1 MKQWK
6 QTKAIFKIIKITTI
20 IKFNIK
26 CEYLTGNKIAL
37 IVFQIIG
44 MKSNMNDDRKVM
56 LGNANNPIPNIIKP
70 DMVKEAWN
78 YAALTKVITALGTV

>member
-1 MKQWK
+1 
-6 QTKAIFKIIKITTI
+6 
-20 IKFNIK
+20 
-26 CEYLTGNKIAL
+26 
-37 IVFQIIG
+37 
-44 MKSNMNDDRKVM
+44 MKSNMNDDRKVI